1 MDGAI
6 QTTNRFNNGLKHKP
20 WVLGLR
26 IEEFSILIHVM
37 VTTVHHQN
45 VVSKKTAGYNDVST
59 IIC

>member
-26 IEEFSILIHVM
+26 IEEFSILLC
-37 VTTVHHQN
+37 TCNGNCNVHTFNKDYKERQQ
-45 VVSKKTAGYNDVST
+45 KL
-59 IIC
+59 I